1 MLRAAAWQRVDP
13 WKHQI
18 CKSDTHYH
26 ARRYPK
32 LTQYSLCVHMWLSS
46 IECLNSADGFVQIGP
61 EDLIHARDLQFSSFA
76 LVELG
81 RRVVLDDAADLLL
94 VGLPVLLEQVEG
106 IGLGGRLWVGLVE
119 ERLDTEQNLPDGDG
133 GLPAFFLVQDGQAD
147 GAGRVD
153 VWVEERRG
161 EFTWQC

>member
-1 MLRAAAWQRVDP
+1 
-13 WKHQI
+13 
-18 CKSDTHYH
+18 
-26 ARRYPK
+26 
-32 LTQYSLCVHMWLSS
+32 
-46 IECLNSADGFVQIGP
+46 VQIGP